1 MRYYNKIKFENFAT
15 RELNEEQM
23 PATKKMSMLPTVMG
37 HLGKVVYCLFLYIV
51 YLSNLF
57 ILIQV
62 DLQLAFVEANVL
74 SAMTDWLAPL
84 PYDKGGHEIFCH
96 IEPGPCLR

>member
-1 MRYYNKIKFENFAT
+1 MKYNKIKFENFAT
-15 RELNEEQM
+15 RELNEEQI

-37 HLGKVVYCLFLYIV
+37 HLGKVANCLFLYIV
-51 YLSNLF
+51 YLLNLF
-57 ILIQV
+57 IPIQV

-84 PYDKGGHEIFCH
+84 PYDKVEYEIQGDH
-96 IEPGPCLR
+96 SGR

>member
-1 MRYYNKIKFENFAT
+1 MYIQWDIIKSNLKILAT

-37 HLGKVVYCLFLYIV
+37 HLGKVVHCLFLYIV
-51 YLSNLF
+51 YLLNLF
-57 ILIQV
+57 ILVQV

-84 PYDKGGHEIFCH
+84 PYDKVAKDIL
-96 IEPGPCLR
+96 ILNPII